1 MEPIGRRIKTLRGA
15 LEITQGAISKATG
28 IKQPRL
34 SKIEQG
40 HDVPSAEAIDKIAV
54 ALQRSGLDLVKGTD
68 REGYY
73 RAQRLTAEQE
83 ALSRRETRL
92 EAGV

>member
-1 MEPIGRRIKTLRGA
+1 MAGSSPA
-15 LEITQGAISKATG
+15 LCVCPGNQCNLK
-28 IKQPRL
+28 PRL

-92 EAGV
+92 EAAV